1 MKRNNIS
8 SLMKILVTEKRFN
21 SQKIDKVMASDI
33 FNVVKNYLEIE
44 REDLKTQLVLDD
56 DGCYVFRCKVKA
68 KRVKV
73 FGVV

>member
-1 MKRNNIS
+1 MKKSNINN
-8 SLMKILVTEKRFN
+8 LMKVLVTEKRFD

-33 FNVVKNYLEIE
+33 FNVVKNYMEIE